1 MKFVKFC
8 SCHYGIIIENSSL
21 IKKNLA
27 GYLEELFYYFIFGD
41 DRTRTD
47 YPYNAIVML
56 YQVSYI
62 PVFLLFRSV
71 EFSAIYFYTSE
82 TRGLKQLS
90 FLNAFSSI
98 FLQLL
103 FMVHLIFGRSP
114 SILT

>member
-21 IKKNLA
+21 IKKNPA

-62 PVFLLFRSV
+62 PVFLLFVLS
-71 EFSAIYFYTSE
+71 
-82 TRGLKQLS
+82 S
-90 FLNAFSSI
+90 FLQYTFI
-98 FLQLL
+98 LL
-103 FMVHLIFGRSP
+103 KLAASNNCLF
-114 SILT
+114 